1 MNVSERLWVAIKTAR
16 RPAYKI
22 AQQAG
27 VHPSWLSKAINGI
40 ETVRPSDPRIIAIG
54 RIVGVPAG
62 ECFDEIA
69 TDSADGRVEIDDK
82 KSPPKRART

>member
-1 MNVSERLWVAIKTAR
+1 MIIAGGRMKVSERLWTAIKTSR

-40 ETVRPSDPRIIAIG
+40 EQVKPGDPRIVAVG

-62 ECFDEIA
+62 ECFDEPTSEPGGQGGA
-69 TDSADGRVEIDDK
+69 L
-82 KSPPKRART
+82 